1 MSFLRKCDA
10 ALMGLIVLTLVVSV
24 FIAIKDPQY
33 FARTFAAEDHLVE
46 NATCL
51 FLLVA
56 AGVLGSHAVSPWRA
70 ERKNQAIL
78 MTLYAFVFVMGA
90 GEEISWGQRIF
101 GWESGE
107 FFQEHNKQVETNL
120 HNMIVGD
127 VQLTKTL
134 FGPVLTL
141 CILLYLAL
149 LPLLYSKFSRAASL
163 ADRMVVPVPW
173 PRHGVIAIITSVII
187 AMLVVGRKWEVYE
200 LIFSLLA
207 VSVFILPQNRQ
218 SIRQR
223 PKPAVDG
230 QSPTV

>member
-1 MSFLRKCDA
+1 MNFLRKCDA
-10 ALMGLIVLTLVVSV
+10 ALMGLIVLTMVVSV
-24 FIAIKDPQY
+24 FIAITDPEY

-56 AGVLGSHAVSPWRA
+56 AGVLGTHAVSLWRA
-70 ERKNQAIL
+70 GRRTQAIL
-78 MTLYAFVFVMGA
+78 MTFYALVFVMGA

-120 HNMIVGD
+120 HNMMIGD
-127 VQLTKTL
+127 VHLTETL
-134 FGPVLTL
+134 FGPVLTF
-141 CILLYLAL
+141 CILLYLAV
-149 LPLLYSKFSRAASL
+149 LPMLYSKYGRVASL

-187 AMLVVGRKWEVYE
+187 AMLVVGRKWEAYE

-218 SIRQR
+218 SIRQQ
-223 PKPAVDG
+223 PKPAVDR